1 MSKNAGSTGGTS
13 LTVSPWTLRGVI
25 PALGRTP
32 ALRGYP
38 GGIDAAGPGWLSLTA
53 GGEQPDPGPASAPE
67 TIRMADGG
75 PDTRGGSGAGTGT
88 RAGRRQRIRGARARG
103 PAASRAP
110 AGADGRSVWQQSM
123 RAWREAGLEWQ
134 RLAGWEPADADEQ
147 RTEPIPVVPAMVP
160 LDAGPAAPPS
170 EGSARPAGPPR
181 GPAGQHPAPPRRP
194 VGQRPGPSRPH
205 PRRGGRTVLAGAVA
219 CVALLAL
226 AVAGIIIT
234 GRLGAGPTGLVLA
247 SPSARLADAQFAGPG
262 GEPTPEVLP
271 SLTGVAAAG
280 HTVVAVGSQAALP
293 FARPLVLTSPDGGRT
308 WQSAV
313 LRAPA
318 GGGMPLK
325 VAGGHGGWLA
335 VGPDAAWTSPDGRSW
350 RVGPGIAPLA
360 GGDRVHAVAQTG
372 GGFAAVGENV
382 HPAGG
387 GLVRTPVLW
396 TSANGL
402 TWQRRGAGELGLPA
416 GKGRVAGLRWVA
428 AHGSVLMIAGEVART
443 VVRHHGK
450 RKVRVLTQSPG
461 VWWSKDNGASWRRA
475 DPPGSHGAT
484 GRLAGLAATGSGIVA
499 IRPGHNAKGTR
510 DAVAYVWGRK
520 PTWRFGGVLTA
531 RGGAALTVTSLAG
544 SDQGVVAAG
553 SAGRYRVAFISKHGR
568 SWRQTAHLGRSS
580 ATAVTGVTAG
590 SGGTVVAA
598 GAGHPGPFLLLAGG
612 HRRHVGQSALA
623 DAAAAGLGVNGLGAG
638 PGGQVAVGQADGAPA
653 VWSRAPGGQW
663 SPAAVGARPS
673 WRGGGPGLTGVVH
686 GGAGWLAVGGEG
698 GPAGAAAP
706 VGAAGTLD
714 SATAQAS
721 QQPIL
726 MTSPD
731 GRAWDPAAGAGT
743 LVGPGVTLAATAAG
757 RSGYVVA
764 GVRDVHGQPMAALW
778 WSANLTTW
786 VPQGWWTGSARSGVP
801 SALLAV
807 AAGTRGFTGVG
818 AVGAHPAVWLSRDGQ
833 GWQSRSLA
841 LPAGARSAVLQR
853 VAVRGTRITA
863 LGMQA
868 RPSGPVPFAA
878 VSVNGGRTWRETPL
892 PVRGRPAAVTA
903 LVAGGG
909 GFLATGTLGG
919 GGDQDVVVWWSQ
931 DGLTWHAVQLAGRW
945 LRGPGAHQITG
956 LSMSGNMLTGVGYTA
971 TGSGQHPVLWQAR
984 IG

>member
-1 MSKNAGSTGGTS
+1 VSKNAGFTEGTS

-53 GGEQPDPGPASAPE
+53 VGDQPDPGPASAPR
-67 TIRMADGG
+67 TILVAEGAPGTGG
-75 PDTRGGSGAGTGT
+75 GGSEAGTEP
-88 RAGRRQRIRGARARG
+88 RAGRRQRIRGTRARG
-103 PAASRAP
+103 PATSRAL
-110 AGADGRSVWQQSM
+110 AGAGGRSVWQQSM
-123 RAWREAGLEWQ
+123 SAWREAGLEWQ
-134 RLAGWEPADADEQ
+134 RLAGWEPADADQQ

-170 EGSARPAGPPR
+170 GGPARQAGPPR
-181 GPAGQHPAPPRRP
+181 GRAGH
-194 VGQRPGPSRPH
+194 PGPSRPH
-205 PRRGGRTVLAGAVA
+205 PRRGGRTVLVGAVA
-219 CVALLAL
+219 CVALLAV
-226 AVAGIIIT
+226 AVAGIVIT
-234 GRLGAGPTGLVLA
+234 GRLGAARGPTGLVVA
-247 SPSARLADAQFAGPG
+247 YPSARLADAQFAGPG
-262 GEPTPEVLP
+262 GAPAPEVLP

-280 HTVVAVGSQAALP
+280 RTVVAVGSQAALP

-308 WQSAV
+308 WQSTV

-318 GGGMPLK
+318 GGGMPLM

-350 RVGPGIAPLA
+350 RLGPGVAPLV
-360 GGDRVHAVAQTG
+360 GGDRVQALAPTR
-372 GGFAAVGENV
+372 GGFAVVGENV
-382 HPAGG
+382 RPVGDD
-387 GLVRTPVLW
+387 LVRTPVLW

-402 TWQRRGAGELGLPA
+402 TWQRRGAGQLDLPA
-416 GKGRVAGLRWVA
+416 GQGRVVGLRWMA
-428 AHGSVLMIAGEVART
+428 ARGSVLMIAGEVART
-443 VVRHHGK
+443 VVRHHRK
-450 RKVRVLTQSPG
+450 RKVSVLTQSPG
-461 VWWSKDNGASWRRA
+461 VWRSKDNGASWRRA
-475 DPPGSHGAT
+475 DPPVSHGAT
-484 GRLAGLAATGSGIVA
+484 ARLAGLAATGSGIVA
-499 IRPGHNAKGTR
+499 IRPGRGAKGTR
-510 DAVAYVWGRK
+510 DAVAYVWGHK
-520 PTWRFGGVLTA
+520 PAWRFAGVLRA
-531 RGGAALTVTSLAG
+531 GRGAALDVTSVAG

-553 SAGRYRVAFISKHGR
+553 SAGRYRVAFVSVHGW
-568 SWRQTAHLGRSS
+568 SWRQTAHLGRSP
-580 ATAVTGVTAG
+580 ATAVTGVTVG
-590 SGGTVVAA
+590 PGGRVVAA
-598 GAGHPGPFLLLAGG
+598 GASHPRPFLLLAGG
-612 HRRHVGQSALA
+612 KRRHVGQAALA
-623 DAAAAGLGVNGLGAG
+623 SAAAAGLGVNGLGAG

-706 VGAAGTLD
+706 VGVAGTLD
-714 SATAQAS
+714 SATAQGS

-731 GRAWDPAAGAGT
+731 GQTWSPAAGAEP
-743 LVGPGVTLAATAAG
+743 LAGPGLTLAGAAAG
-757 RSGYVVA
+757 RPGYVVA
-764 GVRDVHGQPMAALW
+764 GMRDVHGQPMAALW
-778 WSANLTTW
+778 WSADLTTW
-786 VPQGWWTGSARSGVP
+786 VPQGWWTGSKRSGVP

-807 AAGTRGFTGVG
+807 TAGTSGFAAVG

-833 GWQSRSLA
+833 GWLSRSLA

-853 VAVRGTRITA
+853 VAIQGSRITA

-878 VSVNGGRTWRETPL
+878 VSVNGGRTWRETLL
-892 PVRGRPAAVTA
+892 PVRGRQAGVTA
-903 LVAGGG
+903 LVAAGGG
-909 GFLATGTLGG
+909 LLATGILGD
-919 GGDQDVVVWWSQ
+919 GGDQDVIIWWSH
-931 DGLTWHAVQLAGRW
+931 DGLAWHAVRPPGRW
-945 LRGPGAHQITG
+945 LRGPGAQQITG

-984 IG
+984 IR